1 MALVLLDTSWC
12 VEIMRGKPLPEKWRV
27 HRFCISSVVEAE
39 LWAGVYHSGGKE
51 ERIKVEKLLAS
62 VERVP
67 FESKAAEAAGKILG
81 ILAKE
86 GKSIG
91 DFDCQ
96 IAGHALALNA
106 HLATKNRRHF
116 QRITALKILANRQ

>member
-12 VEIMRGKPLPEKWRV
+12 IEIMRGHPLPEKWRE
-27 HRFCISSVVEAE
+27 HRFCISSVVETE
-39 LWAGVYHSGGKE
+39 LWAGVYHSGGKT

-62 VERVP
+62 VERVS
-67 FESKAAEAAGKILG
+67 FDSKAAESAGNVLG
-81 ILAKE
+81 TLAKA

-96 IAGHALALNA
+96 IAGHSLALKA
-106 HLATKNRRHF
+106 QLATKNRRHF
-116 QRITALKILANRQ
+116 KRIKNLKLLEE

>member
-12 VEIMRGKPLPEKWRV
+12 IEIMRGKPLPETWRV
-27 HRFCISSVVEAE
+27 HRFCISSVVETE
-39 LWAGVYHSGGKE
+39 LWAGVYHSGGKT
-51 ERIKVEKLLAS
+51 ERIKVEKLLGS

-67 FESKAAEAAGKILG
+67 FDSKAAELSGKVLG
-81 ILAKE
+81 NLVKQ
-86 GKSIG
+86 GKTIG
-91 DFDCQ
+91 DFDSQ

-116 QRITALKILANRQ
+116 KRIKDLKILSE

>member
-12 VEIMRGKPLPEKWRV
+12 LEIMRGNPMPQKWRT
-27 HRFCISSVVEAE
+27 HQFIISSIVERE
-39 LWAGVYHSGGKE
+39 LWAGVYHSGGKI
-51 ERIKVEKLLAS
+51 ERVKVEKRLAS

-67 FESKAAEAAGKILG
+67 FESKVAEASGKILET
-81 ILAKE
+81 LSKA

-106 HLATKNRRHF
+106 RLATKNKRHF
-116 QRITALKILANRQ
+116 QQIQELNLLSE

>member
-1 MALVLLDTSWC
+1 MALVMLDTSWC
-12 VEIMRGKPLPEKWRV
+12 TEVMRGNPLPEKWKV

-39 LWAGVYHSGGKE
+39 LWAGVYHSGGKT

-62 VERVP
+62 VERVT
-67 FESKAAEAAGKILG
+67 FDSKAAEASGKVLG
-81 ILAKE
+81 TLTIA

-96 IAGHALALNA
+96 IAGHAIGLNA
-106 HLATKNRRHF
+106 QLATKNHRHF
-116 QRITALKILANRQ
+116 QRVKDLQLLKA